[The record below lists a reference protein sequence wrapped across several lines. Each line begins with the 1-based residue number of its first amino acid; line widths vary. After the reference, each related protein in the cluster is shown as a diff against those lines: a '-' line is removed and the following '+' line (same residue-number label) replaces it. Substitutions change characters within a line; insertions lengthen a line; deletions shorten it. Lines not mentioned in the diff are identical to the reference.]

1 MGWTPTARHLPQS
14 ERGRNRTRPGEVGNT
29 SSKTTPKAT
38 QVAHDAQ
45 AREHT
50 ERIATTHRGPQTQ
63 GHADNTHTQTHKPD
77 HDYRHSVPICG
88 NLSDNLSS
96 CIQFC
101 SGGRSETL
109 SDARSGSK
117 GMSRRSKAVPAQAET
132 NLSDLCFS
140 KA

>member
-1 MGWTPTARHLPQS
+1 MTHKRENIRSELPLHIEARKHKHMP
-14 ERGRNRTRPGEVGNT
+14 
-29 SSKTTPKAT
+29 
-38 QVAHDAQ
+38 
-45 AREHT
+45 
-50 ERIATTHRGPQTQ
+50 TTH
-63 GHADNTHTQTHKPD
+63 THKPD

-96 CIQFC
+96 CIQFVPKYC

-132 NLSDLCFS
+132 NLSDLCFLKLRRGRKCRKHYILS
-140 KA
+140 QSEVPSLH